1 MKKTRN
7 AFALKKLYDV
17 LLSLVGEE
25 ILPTYTDRQSCDALE
40 PMEYLN
46 SIAGQVEYTL
56 RNYLDRN
63 RKEFLESAET
73 EMILAEKEL
82 ELCRDRHKVLNSDC
96 ERIAE
101 HVKRLQAY
109 ERRIFEKVLSQGL
122 SDDLKEKGNRI
133 KELIRKYNWL
143 TRLLFDY
150 GVVLMKDE
158 KIYETDFQAE
168 CRKAFGKRLRQAR
181 KEARLNQKQIAE
193 RLGILQSSYAQY
205 EITRRTPSL
214 EMLAQISRILN
225 RSTDWL
231 LGLTP

>member
-7 AFALKKLYDV
+7 AFALKNIYDV

-82 ELCRDRHKVLNSDC
+82 ELCRDRQKVLTAEC
-96 ERIAE
+96 EKISE
-101 HVKRLQAY
+101 HIKTLQAY

-181 KEARLNQKQIAE
+181 REKKYSMKTLADKIGMTQPGYGRYELGTRDLPTPTIYRLAK
-193 RLGILQSSYAQY
+193 
-205 EITRRTPSL
+205 
-214 EMLAQISRILN
+214 ILN
-225 RSTDWL
+225 VSLDWL
-231 LGLTP
+231 YGLK